1 MKQNLNKTMTIVN
14 RLSRKWF
21 FKLHKYMDGVNFKDL
36 NLLDTVQHLS
46 ILPIRQN
53 MNMVFTKYMI
63 DCAIILDDIRLLY
76 WFRKNR
82 TEQCTSK
89 GVEYAD

>member
-36 NLLDTVQHLS
+36 NLLDT
-46 ILPIRQN
+46 
-53 MNMVFTKYMI
+53 
-63 DCAIILDDIRLLY
+63 D
-76 WFRKNR
+76 
-82 TEQCTSK
+82 
-89 GVEYAD
+89 